1 MQNIRNKKS
10 PKSPSSL
17 PMRKMMRGKIHRAT
31 VTQANLNYEG
41 SITIDK
47 TLMEAMDLYEFE
59 SVHIW
64 DVNNGERFET
74 YCLEGERDSGTICVN
89 GAAARKVAEGDLIII
104 GAFTWLDEEAARRH
118 QPKVVMVDGQNRVKQ
133 HPLLQTA

>member
-1 MQNIRNKKS
+1 MQNIRNTKKQKSAS
-10 PKSPSSL
+10 PL
-17 PMRKMMRGKIHRAT
+17 PIRKMLRGKIHRAT
-31 VTQANLNYEG
+31 VTGANLNYEG

-74 YCLEGERDSGTICVN
+74 YVLEGERDSGVICVN
-89 GAAARKVAEGDLIII
+89 GAAARKVAE
-104 GAFTWLDEEAARRH
+104 ATSSSSARSPGSTRR
-118 QPKVVMVDGQNRVKQ
+118 PRAGTSRRS
-133 HPLLQTA
+133 